1 MRKFRIVPDICEC
14 ESFVEFAEKISLC
27 DRDLLVT
34 ESFVYETFMKKLD
47 LQCHFVFQNEFGSGE
62 PTDVMVD
69 AIKKKIE
76 GIEYDRVIGVGGGTV
91 IDISKVLALKPFG
104 CMQEIFDDPSKIVRE
119 KELVIVTTTC
129 GTGSEV
135 TRSAIIASIEKKTK
149 VRMAYDQFFANS
161 AVLIPELIS
170 TLPYRFFAFSSIDAL
185 IHAVESFLSPIATPY
200 TELFAT
206 KAIELILEAYKR
218 LAEEGKEVL
227 NEVERDILLASNYA
241 GISFGNAGCGAV
253 HCLAYP
259 LSGRYHLAHG
269 ESNYQFFCGVLEKY
283 FDKEP
288 NGKIA
293 VLYDII
299 SSKLGCKTE
308 QSLPELA
315 ELLNK
320 IWPVKRLSE
329 YGMKK
334 EEIDEFAEEVY
345 RELQVPLAT
354 SYVPLSLEEL
364 KEINR
369 NLY

>member
-14 ESFVEFAEKISLC
+14 ESFVEFAEKFSLC

-161 AVLIPELIS
+161 AVLIPELI
-170 TLPYRFFAFSSIDAL
+170 YWKHIKD
-185 IHAVESFLSPIATPY
+185 
-200 TELFAT
+200 
-206 KAIELILEAYKR
+206 
-218 LAEEGKEVL
+218 
-227 NEVERDILLASNYA
+227 LL
-241 GISFGNAGCGAV
+241 
-253 HCLAYP
+253 
-259 LSGRYHLAHG
+259 
-269 ESNYQFFCGVLEKY
+269 K
-283 FDKEP
+283 K
-288 NGKIA
+288 
-293 VLYDII
+293 
-299 SSKLGCKTE
+299 
-308 QSLPELA
+308 
-315 ELLNK
+315 
-320 IWPVKRLSE
+320 VKR
-329 YGMKK
+329 Y
-334 EEIDEFAEEVY
+334 
-345 RELQVPLAT
+345 
-354 SYVPLSLEEL
+354 
-364 KEINR
+364 
-369 NLY
+369 